1 MPSHLRLH
9 FIGNLQRNKA
19 KKAVAIYDYIQTVDS
34 IGLAEKINSSARD
47 IQKTQ
52 KVFLQINIAD
62 KKDKKGFL
70 TSEIISASEKIKQH
84 KNIVIKGIMI
94 LPPITK
100 DKKVYID
107 YFKKA
112 RKIKEEIQNK
122 NPECKSLSMGMSGD
136 YIEAIK
142 EGATHIRIGT
152 ALFGER
158 KK

>member
-1 MPSHLRLH
+1 
-9 FIGNLQRNKA
+9 
-19 KKAVAIYDYIQTVDS
+19 
-34 IGLAEKINSSARD
+34 
-47 IQKTQ
+47 
-52 KVFLQINIAD
+52 
-62 KKDKKGFL
+62 
-70 TSEIISASEKIKQH
+70 
-84 KNIVIKGIMI
+84 MI

-122 NPECKSLSMGMSGD
+122 NPECKSLSMGMSED

-158 KK
+158 KKWLLLQRKS